1 MNRVIDVATI
11 FLDND
16 LNVRRFTP
24 PATKILNLIPS
35 DVGRPITHIVSNL
48 KYDALVDDI
57 KTVLQTLVFKET
69 QVAAKDGC
77 WYLIR
82 IMPYRTFDNI
92 IGGVVATFTEVTS
105 VKRLE
110 SSLRENEVVQ
120 EACRFAESIV
130 ETIRIPLLILDADLR
145 VVSANRSFYRT
156 FQVSPE
162 ETKNGFLYE
171 LGNRQWDIPELRRLL
186 GNVLLKNNE
195 VNDLKIDHLFPKLGR
210 KVMNVNAHRLMRR
223 NVGTQ
228 MILLA
233 VEEVAEGKK
242 KG

>member
-1 MNRVIDVATI
+1 M
-11 FLDND
+11 
-16 LNVRRFTP
+16 
-24 PATKILNLIPS
+24 
-35 DVGRPITHIVSNL
+35 
-48 KYDALVDDI
+48 
-57 KTVLQTLVFKET
+57 
-69 QVAAKDGC
+69 
-77 WYLIR
+77 
-82 IMPYRTFDNI
+82 
-92 IGGVVATFTEVTS
+92 ATFTEVTS